1 MILLEKAKELHI
13 KHAGSYSN
21 DESVTCPNCQFHV
34 HVSMDGKSLV
44 QHWGTLLF
52 VEQITDEQQL
62 SGPDRIKVKSDLST
76 NW

>member
-1 MILLEKAKELHI
+1 MSELLEKARQLHR
-13 KHAGSYSN
+13 KHTGSYSN
-21 DESVTCPNCQFHV
+21 SESVTCPKCKFHA

-44 QHWGTLLF
+44 QHWSTLLF

-62 SGPDRIKVKSDLST
+62 LEPTSVKPDLSH

>member
-1 MILLEKAKELHI
+1 MKLLTKAKELHI
-13 KHAGSYSN
+13 KHTGSYSN
-21 DESVTCPNCQFHV
+21 DESVTCPKCKFHA

-44 QHWGTLLF
+44 QHWDTLLF

-62 SGPDRIKVKSDLST
+62 TTPEKVVSNLSH